1 MGVTVNHWLA
11 EFESQMRSQI
21 LTHHTYMHSRYKD
34 EILPKVE
41 SYLKIYKEHGH

>member
-1 MGVTVNHWLA
+1 
-11 EFESQMRSQI
+11 
-21 LTHHTYMHSRYKD
+21 MHSRYKD